1 MAQQDAVE
9 QLKDRFAK
17 PLEEFE
23 QRRVV
28 FWHYID
34 GSFEDQFDALTKGGI
49 PSERAVRF
57 LKLSGSNRFVA
68 KRELYRLHAGD
79 DFLVYT
85 TEPKDF
91 SPKALEKNWL
101 ADIEIY
107 SEHFQAD
114 FASLLAESLGAKDAA
129 IEGVSMFRQF
139 FNAADRRARFVK
151 LMPQAETK
159 ADVALGV
166 IGATFGSERFVARDH
181 RQNVSRFAL
190 RGVRSFGP
198 AFEIRGGF
206 AIRVARFE
214 KNRLQRRSALAR

>member
-1 MAQQDAVE
+1 MAQQDAIE

-28 FWHYID
+28 FWHD
-34 GSFEDQFDALTKGGI
+34 VDKSFESQFDVLAKEGVS
-49 PSERAVRF
+49 SERNVRF
-57 LKLSGSNRFVA
+57 LKLSDNNRFIA

-101 ADIEIY
+101 ADIEIC

-114 FASLLAESLGAKDAA
+114 FASLLAKSLGAKDAA
-129 IEGVSMFRQF
+129 VEGVSMFRQF
-139 FNAADRRARFVK
+139 FNAADRRAR
-151 LMPQAETK
+151 
-159 ADVALGV
+159 
-166 IGATFGSERFVARDH
+166 
-181 RQNVSRFAL
+181 
-190 RGVRSFGP
+190 
-198 AFEIRGGF
+198 
-206 AIRVARFE
+206 
-214 KNRLQRRSALAR
+214 